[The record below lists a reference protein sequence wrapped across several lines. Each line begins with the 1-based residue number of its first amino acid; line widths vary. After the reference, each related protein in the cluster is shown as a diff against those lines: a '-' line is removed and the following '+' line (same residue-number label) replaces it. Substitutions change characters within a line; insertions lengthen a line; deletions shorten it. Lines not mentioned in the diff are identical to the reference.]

1 MSEAFVAVLILLS
14 SVMVVFFTV
23 LGNYKINDV
32 FRNYSMLFLSLNQM
46 LISLSLTVV
55 WVKAL
60 CAAVG
65 LFIFVISA
73 IKIVRKI

>member
-1 MSEAFVAVLILLS
+1 MNEAFIAVLILMS
-14 SVMVVFFTV
+14 SVLVVFFTV

-46 LISLSLTVV
+46 LISLSLTVL
-55 WVKAL
+55 WVKVL

-73 IKIVRKI
+73 VKIVRKM